1 MNLPIV
7 FIFFTMKL
15 EVKVWELMA
24 RAGIRRQKE
33 LAVKA
38 NLSEALV
45 SKLVAGN
52 MKGIKFSTLASLCEA
67 LDCEPGDLIKID
79 SKAS

>member
-1 MNLPIV
+1 
-7 FIFFTMKL
+7 MKL

-52 MKGIKFSTLASLCEA
+52 MKGIKFSTLASLCEV

>member
-1 MNLPIV
+1 
-7 FIFFTMKL
+7 MKL
-15 EVKVWELMA
+15 EVKVWELMT

>member
-1 MNLPIV
+1 
-7 FIFFTMKL
+7 MKL

-38 NLSEALV
+38 NLSEALI

-52 MKGIKFSTLASLCEA
+52 MKGIKFSTLSSLCEA

>member
-1 MNLPIV
+1 
-7 FIFFTMKL
+7 MKL

-79 SKAS
+79 LKAS

>member
-1 MNLPIV
+1 
-7 FIFFTMKL
+7 MKL
-15 EVKVWELMA
+15 EVKVCELMA

>member
-1 MNLPIV
+1 
-7 FIFFTMKL
+7 MKL

-45 SKLVAGN
+45 SKLAAGN

-79 SKAS
+79 LKAS

>member
-1 MNLPIV
+1 
-7 FIFFTMKL
+7 MKL
-15 EVKVWELMA
+15 EVKVWELMT

-79 SKAS
+79 LKAS

>member
-1 MNLPIV
+1 
-7 FIFFTMKL
+7 MKL

>member
-1 MNLPIV
+1 HP
-7 FIFFTMKL
+7 FWIFFTMKL